1 MSSYVFRSEWHLAA
15 APERVY
21 ELLADVET
29 YPQWWPQV
37 RHARRID
44 DGSGELTC
52 RSLLPYDVTFV
63 MHRVVEDPVGRVLRA
78 ELAGDLNGTSQWT
91 IGAAGEATVAVF
103 DEDVSVGSGTLRAAS
118 RFLRPALRFNHDLM
132 MRSGE
137 RGLREF
143 LRRGARSGA

>member
-1 MSSYVFRSEWHLAA
+1 MSSYVFRSEWRLAA

-37 RHARRID
+37 RRARRID
-44 DGSGELTC
+44 DASGELTC

-63 MHRVVEDPVGRVLRA
+63 MHRVVEDPAGRVLRA

-91 IGAAGEATVAVF
+91 IDADGADTLAVF
-103 DEDVSVGSGTLRAAS
+103 DEDVAVGSGTLRAAS
-118 RFLRPALRFNHDLM
+118 RFMRPALRFNHDLM